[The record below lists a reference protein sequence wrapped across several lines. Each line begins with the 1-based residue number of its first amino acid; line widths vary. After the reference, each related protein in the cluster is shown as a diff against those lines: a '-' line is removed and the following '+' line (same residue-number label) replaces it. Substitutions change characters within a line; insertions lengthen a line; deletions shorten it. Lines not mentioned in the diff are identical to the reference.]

1 MPWLKILHITTLAV
15 WCGALLY
22 LPALIAASVRQD
34 PQTDAATDAA
44 SSTALSRPGL
54 TRQFFA
60 LVATPA
66 ALLAIVSGSLLFV
79 SVVDFT
85 QTLPFPAWLLLKLL
99 MVAGMVICHA
109 FCGWL
114 IQRSETLP
122 VGETGRG
129 LSTLCALTA
138 ALSTLLVLA
147 VLYLVLAKPL

>member
-34 PQTDAATDAA
+34 PEADAAGA
-44 SSTALSRPGL
+44 TALSRPGL
-54 TRQFFA
+54 TRQFFT

-66 ALLAIVSGSLLFV
+66 ALLAIVSGSLLFIEI
-79 SVVDFT
+79 VDMT
-85 QTLPFPAWLLLKLL
+85 SMPSFPAWLLIKLL

-114 IQRSETLP
+114 IQRSESLP
-122 VGETGRG
+122 VGATGRG
-129 LSTLCALTA
+129 LTTLCALTA